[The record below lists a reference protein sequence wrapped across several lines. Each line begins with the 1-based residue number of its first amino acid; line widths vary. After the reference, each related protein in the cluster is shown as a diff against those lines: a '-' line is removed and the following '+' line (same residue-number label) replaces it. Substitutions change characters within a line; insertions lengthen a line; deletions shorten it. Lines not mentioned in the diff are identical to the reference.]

1 MQLFYNPDIS
11 TDTKSFS
18 FDKEES
24 RHIIR
29 VLRKTEGDELHLT
42 NGKDQ
47 FFRAG
52 ILRAND
58 KKCVA
63 EILSCEDR
71 LKTWDY
77 ELHIAIAPTKMN
89 DRLEWFL
96 EKATEIGV
104 DEITPIICDHSER
117 RQVKTGRLEK
127 VAISAMKQSLKFRLP
142 KVNEAVKFKE
152 FITKND
158 WDLGLIAHCQE
169 DDKKKIRDLI
179 REKRKIMVL
188 IGPEGDFSDKE
199 IELAKSNGM
208 IPVTLGESRL
218 RTETAGVVACNIIA
232 LLKEKI

>member
-1 MQLFYNPDIS
+1 MQLFYNPNIS

-29 VLRKTEGDELHLT
+29 VLRKTAGDELLLT

-47 FFRAG
+47 CFRAG
-52 ILRAND
+52 ILQAND

-63 EILSCEDR
+63 EIISCEDR

-96 EKATEIGV
+96 EKATEIGI

-117 RQVKTGRLEK
+117 RHIKTARMEK
-127 VAISAMKQSLKFRLP
+127 VVISAMKQSLKFRLP

-152 FITKND
+152 FVKKND

-169 DDKKKIRDLI
+169 NDKKEIRDLI
-179 REKRKIMVL
+179 REKQKIMVL
-188 IGPEGDFSDKE
+188 IGPEGDFSDNE

-218 RTETAGVVACNIIA
+218 RTETAGVVACNNIA
-232 LLKEKI
+232 LLKEII